1 MVGTK
6 WSAVPWGVGAALV
19 IVVASAAAPVAA
31 HSPAS
36 HRLAERIVLM
46 NPDNG
51 RPVPASLGDDIEV
64 RLTSYRKNGLNY
76 TWGIPQSSDSTVLQ
90 RTAGATTPDGG
101 ASAVFHAEHAGKATI
116 SAHRSCRPDP
126 GRVCP
131 LVVVPWKATVT
142 VK

>member
-6 WSAVPWGVGAALV
+6 WSVPWGVGAALV

-51 RPVPASLGDDIEV
+51 RSVPASLGDDIEV
-64 RLTSYRKNGLNY
+64 RLTGYRENGLNY
-76 TWGIPQSSDSTVLQ
+76 TWSTPQSSDSTVLR
-90 RTAGATTPDGG
+90 RTAGGMTPGGG
-101 ASAVFHAEHAGKATI
+101 ASAVFHAEHAGKAII